1 MENFEI
7 IVDDKNLTKLQF
19 GEATDC
25 LLSKICINQVQPASA
40 GKKLH
45 FYCTYD
51 AFYCDVDD
59 VDGHNPKQT
68 REKVEISQFVIG
80 SGNNSNNIE
89 FYMNQKMNPVF
100 SVEGPGS
107 LKVSGRFLYNQTS
120 DELDDDIEENEENDE
135 QEQIEGSEP
144 IPDVNQEKTDET
156 KKSDENEKT
165 EVTENIPTNEE
176 KIETNEEIF

>member
-19 GEATDC
+19 GEASDC

-59 VDGHNPKQT
+59 IDGHNPKQT
-68 REKVEISQFVIG
+68 REKVEIAQFVIG
-80 SGNNSNNIE
+80 SSTNSNKIE

-107 LKVSGRFLYNQTS
+107 LKVTGRFLYNQTS
-120 DELDDDIEENEENDE
+120 DEIDY
-135 QEQIEGSEP
+135 
-144 IPDVNQEKTDET
+144 
-156 KKSDENEKT
+156 
-165 EVTENIPTNEE
+165 
-176 KIETNEEIF
+176 